1 MTLNSSFRQSV
12 RRLKPEKH
20 RNRLH
25 YRDRAELVFLAES
38 KPPFP
43 SFLLDTT
50 VYIDTLQ
57 ARIPEE
63 IDAALR
69 SCILWHCS
77 VTEAEL
83 ALSVGHL
90 NPADPRTRGIIGQ
103 IAESIDRRPSH
114 RILSPD
120 REIWR
125 EAGIM
130 TGILARLQNYE
141 KEDRRKALNDAL
153 IYLTATKNGCTVL
166 TRNVKE
172 FDLLM
177 QLDGTGKVVFYSQ
190 KA

>member
-90 NPADPRTRGIIGQ
+90 NPADPRTVALSVRLRNQSIGGLHTGFYLPTARSGAKRG
-103 IAESIDRRPSH
+103 S
-114 RILSPD
+114 
-120 REIWR
+120 
-125 EAGIM
+125 
-130 TGILARLQNYE
+130 
-141 KEDRRKALNDAL
+141 
-153 IYLTATKNGCTVL
+153 
-166 TRNVKE
+166 
-172 FDLLM
+172 
-177 QLDGTGKVVFYSQ
+177 
-190 KA
+190 